1 MLAQPKPVVRRVAK
15 QMEPIHEPAENP
27 SDLSAHA
34 RIEDRLRSNN
44 TIAIVPRWQSAKS
57 DPRNPEHPAHRE
69 KWLEIFGAFG
79 RVIADRDWYQD
90 NPEYQRPTDYPFRNA
105 FERLKQPPSGNAQ

>member
-1 MLAQPKPVVRRVAK
+1 MSRRKIRAIFRRTPGSKIVCDPTIRLPLFRDGKVLA
-15 QMEPIHEPAENP
+15 I
-27 SDLSAHA
+27 
-34 RIEDRLRSNN
+34 LR
-44 TIAIVPRWQSAKS
+44 PLDES

-79 RVIADRDWYQD
+79 RAIADRDWYQD